1 MLYCHSGTP
10 SFYNRILL
18 YSIDD
23 TFYKVYNQLP
33 ERINNNIH
41 IKECHEAVNIQLTR
55 QAELKLKDK
64 LGDKP
69 GAIRLIY
76 DTEGCGCAVNGVPSL
91 RIVDEPTTEDIAVET
106 GSTVPFIVNR
116 KQAVFSKRR

>member
-1 MLYCHSGTP
+1 M
-10 SFYNRILL
+10 
-18 YSIDD
+18 
-23 TFYKVYNQLP
+23 
-33 ERINNNIH
+33 
-41 IKECHEAVNIQLTR
+41 NIQLTR